1 MYKLEEIFIN
11 SRYIDNATLIDTVN
25 RIGDWLEI
33 EGNSVE
39 DKYVQNQIEFI
50 LKVSEQNKKTSIY
63 PTIEERIYY

>member
-1 MYKLEEIFIN
+1 MYELKEVFIN
-11 SRYIDNATLIDTVN
+11 SRYIDNSTLIDVIN
-25 RIGDWLEI
+25 RIGDWIEI

-63 PTIEERIYY
+63 PTIEERIIY